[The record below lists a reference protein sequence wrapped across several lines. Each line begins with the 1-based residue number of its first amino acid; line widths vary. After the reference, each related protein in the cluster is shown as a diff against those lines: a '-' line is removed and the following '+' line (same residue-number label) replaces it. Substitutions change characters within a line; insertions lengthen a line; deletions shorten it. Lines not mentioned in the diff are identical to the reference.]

1 MRSLEV
7 RLDNELVRVL
17 IVGEVGVRAV
27 AGHVDG
33 MLLVF
38 IEHLIHLA
46 IPRLLV
52 LVLGVLRLSLSL
64 MMLLL
69 LMRIAEVIFLILI
82 ICVGSHMTAIVE
94 FVPGE
99 GRTSGGQVTRH
110 RDIGSYLGGLL
121 HQRLNRRLRLR
132 HDDRLWLLHLP
143 GLVGESHD
151 GHDSCFHVLWL
162 HWLLVFNNAG
172 SW

>member
-1 MRSLEV
+1 M
-7 RLDNELVRVL
+7 DNELIGVL

-52 LVLGVLRLSLSL
+52 LILGVLLSMLLSLSL

-69 LMRIAEVIFLILI
+69 LVRIAEVIGFIFI
-82 ICVGSHMTAIVE
+82 I
-94 FVPGE
+94 
-99 GRTSGGQVTRH
+99 
-110 RDIGSYLGGLL
+110 
-121 HQRLNRRLRLR
+121 
-132 HDDRLWLLHLP
+132 
-143 GLVGESHD
+143 
-151 GHDSCFHVLWL
+151 
-162 HWLLVFNNAG
+162 
-172 SW
+172 